1 MYLLALRCQRSKK
14 IPTVQKQLVQFHHP
28 SFFENSETALLA
40 DAESL
45 DWAAQMEDHEA
56 IGEYLHDM
64 PVSWI
69 ALLFA
74 L

>member
-1 MYLLALRCQRSKK
+1 
-14 IPTVQKQLVQFHHP
+14 VQFHHP